1 MILGTDES
9 ASMRVNPMHP
19 GRLFWCGWLDED
31 GDDEYL
37 GMSISEAAAKLGVD
51 DGALSRVVE
60 GRAPFTIDLALK
72 MEALGWSTADS
83 RLKHQLDYD
92 LAQARKER
100 NQPLAQAPAVL
111 RRKRM
116 PAEAEAEETEQQAAA

>member
-9 ASMRVNPMHP
+9 AYMRVNPMHP
-19 GRLFWCGWLDED
+19 GGAFRCGWLD
-31 GDDEYL
+31 GDDEYP

-83 RLKHQLDYD
+83 WLKHQLDYD

-116 PAEAEAEETEQQAAA
+116 LAEAEAEETAEKAAA